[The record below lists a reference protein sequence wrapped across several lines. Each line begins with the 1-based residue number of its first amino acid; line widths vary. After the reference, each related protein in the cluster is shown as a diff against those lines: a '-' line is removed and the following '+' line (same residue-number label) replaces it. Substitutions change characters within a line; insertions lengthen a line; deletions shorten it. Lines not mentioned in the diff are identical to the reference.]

1 MFAVVTTFAWGDAFA
16 GVSRAR
22 AGGMSDSGDPRVL
35 IGCGPKRGEPGSE
48 GCRLRNRQS
57 RGKVNKSSHESVI
70 MDSERERAAL
80 VPSGVGADSQWKTGD
95 IMTNP
100 FDRGSSGPSPFGH
113 GAPGPG
119 PAGQRPDGQGV
130 RGVPAPAQPAAPGP
144 GRSPSG
150 GDLGGRVVHDQNLD
164 AKLRDLRRAADGM
177 RAARERLASLV
188 GTGIAAD
195 GRVRVTWAA
204 ATGLDQLDLDPR
216 AMRMPSQDLSA
227 AIKSAI
233 TDAMADLRRQTAE
246 VLRTETGAS
255 AGGSVAK
262 IEEMQET
269 FTSQMDEITARID
282 EARRRMERALLR

>member
-1 MFAVVTTFAWGDAFA
+1 
-16 GVSRAR
+16 
-22 AGGMSDSGDPRVL
+22 
-35 IGCGPKRGEPGSE
+35 
-48 GCRLRNRQS
+48 
-57 RGKVNKSSHESVI
+57 
-70 MDSERERAAL
+70 
-80 VPSGVGADSQWKTGD
+80 
-95 IMTNP
+95 MTNP
-100 FDRGSSGPSPFGH
+100 FDRGSSGPSPFGQGAPGQGAPGQGAPGQ

-130 RGVPAPAQPAAPGP
+130 RGVPAPARPAAPGP
-144 GRSPSG
+144 GRGPSG
-150 GDLGGRVVHDQNLD
+150 GEAGGRVVDDHNLD
-164 AKLRDLRRAADGM
+164 GKLRDLRRAADGM

-188 GTGIAAD
+188 GTGAAAD

-204 ATGLDQLDLDPR
+204 ATGLDQLQLDPR
-216 AMRMPSQDLSA
+216 AMRMASQDLSA

-282 EARRRMERALLR
+282 DARRRMERAMLR